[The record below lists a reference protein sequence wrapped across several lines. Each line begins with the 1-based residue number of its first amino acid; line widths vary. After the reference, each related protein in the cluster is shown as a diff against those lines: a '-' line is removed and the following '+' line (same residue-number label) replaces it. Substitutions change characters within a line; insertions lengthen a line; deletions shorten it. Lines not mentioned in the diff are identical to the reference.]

1 MVARQKALD
10 RDLKKLER
18 RIREEEGRGTEEATA
33 KDVAGREDFLTSSN
47 ERRESIRRQVD
58 TVRSTAKALR
68 RLLSGR
74 SPQVTVS
81 GPRVHFAD
89 VKLPVKVYE
98 GDRVT
103 ISLIEEDAFGHDL
116 MGRKT
121 IVLDQRVLDRG
132 RLELSTGWVELL
144 HLQLVRVE

>member
-1 MVARQKALD
+1 M
-10 RDLKKLER
+10 
-18 RIREEEGRGTEEATA
+18 
-33 KDVAGREDFLTSSN
+33 
-47 ERRESIRRQVD
+47 
-58 TVRSTAKALR
+58 
-68 RLLSGR
+68 
-74 SPQVTVS
+74 
-81 GPRVHFAD
+81 HFAD